1 MIPLSYTL
9 DDGETYTDTTLQEF
23 LNLDPAEL
31 YASLPESMQMT
42 LIFTLQGDATITS
55 FKITY
60 IN

>member
-1 MIPLSYTL
+1 MSVSKYNS
-9 DDGETYTDTTLQEF
+9 ECYTDTTLQEF